1 MIAGAEAGAVLLSN
15 VITDGVPAVKPPDV
29 VVFDQEFPLT
39 IKLELVFTEAGLLI
53 DTLKKFV
60 LPSFF
65 VVRTCAVPSPA
76 KHTVPLE

>member
-1 MIAGAEAGAVLLSN
+1 MAGAVLLSN
-15 VITDGVPAVKPPDV
+15 VITDGVAAVKPPDV

-53 DTLKKFV
+53 HTLKKFV

-65 VVRTCAVPSPA
+65 VVRTCTVPSPA
-76 KHTVPLE
+76 KLTVPLE